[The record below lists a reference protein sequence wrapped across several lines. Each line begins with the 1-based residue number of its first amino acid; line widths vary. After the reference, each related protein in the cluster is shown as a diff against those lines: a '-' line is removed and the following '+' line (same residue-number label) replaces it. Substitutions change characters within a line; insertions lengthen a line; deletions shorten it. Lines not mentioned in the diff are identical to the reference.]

1 MLGRELFA
9 RPLLFTQTPRFIVM
23 IWSSSS
29 SQPLRAP
36 CAWCA
41 VWLHGYMC
49 VCVCVNNINW
59 LVIILHRVCVFVS
72 FEKWTSQCARTQSVC
87 ETNHTD
93 SCGSPSQQLPSLH
106 MNKHGDVLLG
116 QQTQSPG
123 IGYGLCVN
131 MHSRSRAEPV
141 SSGIKLWLAIFVY
154 GHRTHERCTE
164 VCYITKGLPNR

>member
-9 RPLLFTQTPRFIVM
+9 RPLLFTNTPRFIVM

-59 LVIILHRVCVFVS
+59 LVIILHRVCVCLFHLKSERLSAHARNQSAKQITRIRAAARANS
-72 FEKWTSQCARTQSVC
+72 FHRFTWINMVMYYLVNKRNLPVLATGFASTCTRARGQNRYRVES
-87 ETNHTD
+87 
-93 SCGSPSQQLPSLH
+93 SCG
-106 MNKHGDVLLG
+106 
-116 QQTQSPG
+116 
-123 IGYGLCVN
+123 
-131 MHSRSRAEPV
+131 
-141 SSGIKLWLAIFVY
+141 
-154 GHRTHERCTE
+154 
-164 VCYITKGLPNR
+164 